1 MRYLYARDER
11 QFPVVLRREYDR
23 RARGA
28 NIHTQSRTLPHTSF
42 PPVTLLYIYRR
53 CLCMRCAY
61 NKREG
66 SEFSAMQHTGYW
78 ISLSCWWTHGTTN
91 EQQIERIKKKNYRT
105 HKQFAC
111 KNEKWWFFSAVPRN
125 IDGNNCVPA
134 DMSINFVWLDRG
146 VNRTSGTREML

>member
-91 EQQIERIKKKNYRT
+91 EQQIERIKKKITAHTNSL
-105 HKQFAC
+105 HAKM
-111 KNEKWWFFSAVPRN
+111 KNDGFFLLFRVILMVIIVCLRICP
-125 IDGNNCVPA
+125 
-134 DMSINFVWLDRG
+134 
-146 VNRTSGTREML
+146 